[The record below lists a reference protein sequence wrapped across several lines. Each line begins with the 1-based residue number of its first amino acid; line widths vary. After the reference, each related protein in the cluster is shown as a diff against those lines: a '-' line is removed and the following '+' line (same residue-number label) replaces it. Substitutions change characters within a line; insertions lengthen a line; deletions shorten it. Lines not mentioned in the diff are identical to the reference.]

1 MIRTE
6 RLEIKPF
13 SMEDQERMAELFTDG
28 TIKKTYMLPDYDS
41 MDKVYA
47 LFTRMLELSNGNE
60 RLVRGIYKD
69 GIAIG
74 MVNDVGI
81 EDGKIEVGYML
92 DPAYHNQGYA
102 TEMLKAIIQYLFEK
116 GFTEV
121 LAGAFEENIASQRVM
136 QKAGM
141 KLTDV
146 VDEIEYR
153 GVVHKCV
160 NYCIRKEEV

>member
-13 SMEDQERMAELFTDG
+13 SLADQERMVKLFTNDI
-28 TIKKTYMLPDYDS
+28 IKKTYMLPDFDS
-41 MDKVYA
+41 QDKVIK
-47 LFTRMLELSNGNE
+47 LFERMVELSQSQE
-60 RLVRGIYKD
+60 RLVRGIYCD
-69 GIAIG
+69 DVVIG

-81 EDGKIEVGYML
+81 ENGKIEVGYML

-102 TEMLKAIIQYLFEK
+102 TEMLKAVIPYLFDR
-116 GFTEV
+116 GFVEV
-121 LAGAFEENIASQRVM
+121 VAGAFEGNIASQRVM

-141 KLTDV
+141 QLTDV

-160 NYCIRKEEV
+160 NYSMKKEEV